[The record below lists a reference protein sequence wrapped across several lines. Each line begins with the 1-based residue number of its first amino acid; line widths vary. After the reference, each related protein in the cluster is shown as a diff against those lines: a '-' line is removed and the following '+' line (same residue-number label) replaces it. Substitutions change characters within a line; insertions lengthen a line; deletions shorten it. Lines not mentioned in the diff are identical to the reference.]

1 MNGIVREQ
9 IREFDIKNGGGI
21 ISDKIRIENID
32 NPVIIIGIG
41 GTGID
46 ALLRLKYQIN
56 RRFKLPE
63 DEITKT
69 KKEKP
74 DGIEFL
80 AFETNA
86 YEKNKSFRGI
96 KLDPQSELVL
106 LSNSQIGSILNN
118 REILDE
124 SIKKWLS
131 PELNIADGMQGANG
145 NRQAGRLLL
154 FTKINDVIES
164 IRKKIWKVM
173 LNTNEKLEVFI
184 LTGISG
190 GTGSGSFLDIAYI
203 VRGLIEEKFGDGGID
218 RVNIL
223 GYLFTPDVNL
233 SKNPEINARSYII
246 KNGYA
251 ALKEVD
257 YFMSIPERGDSFVQN
272 YNNFKVSSNLAPFDV
287 CHLVS
292 ATNKQGKILKN
303 GYEYCMNV
311 TAEII
316 TNFISNEQRASG
328 QEFAIQDW
336 LSNVPTLINQ
346 IPKPYRA
353 NYKYVIIGASAAV
366 LPIEEITT
374 LLAARLFEKM
384 KGIFEK
390 MPTEQEANQF
400 IKTVKLDIDA
410 VEARFEKGL
419 EGRKPLS
426 GFMNREKFSY
436 DNVIKKQI
444 VNIDEELSAYLR
456 EAVSEYSN
464 VKNQYPKE
472 AADTVKEQ
480 TERLFKDQNKG
491 PFYASRML
499 FSSTG
504 FNVIKTLETA
514 VETLEQRRSAF
525 SKRIKTL
532 KEDADEKLAEAR
544 KVLLTKE
551 AKKNIY
557 IKAKIEQY
565 RAGADAE
572 RNERMIQFYQDVINL
587 IAEQNNSIYKVYTE
601 ILNELGKIFEE
612 DADILVNTREDI
624 NKDGGKTYFWN
635 VVEVPE
641 ITGAVDEMVSKKD
654 SQQLIRNFA
663 SRLLDESEKWLNE
676 EEADVAGEVTKF
688 VSEQF
693 GDIITRSMEDFI
705 VMKYGG
711 DKGIEEYIRN
721 VVAPKLEEEAVPV
734 FQLNDAGRGFNF
746 PSWDMVSI
754 PLRTPRIKKGIEQYK
769 EASTHGNQVNIRQ
782 SIVTN
787 RIFWLNTEVGVPL
800 YSYAPIKQYE
810 EEYEKTVLKPEGI
823 GRHLVQNRDDNWAY
837 LPSPIPEKSWGSAY
851 NNTRVREYNKK
862 VKELFYTALKY
873 GVIVKTDSQ
882 LSSKYKCIITQSF
895 NPDNVIE
902 KYDLGISDGQ
912 KPNLKEISICI
923 DELRK
928 IIKQKTFEPVEFS
941 DSQKYYIF
949 DSRDEDSAV
958 EGFINSYRL
967 IKLVKEEV
975 KKYTRTEQLADKL
988 QRRADCINNNV
999 KLINTFIQ
1007 ALYTDTIRKK
1017 GMVYIYDKDDGE
1029 KKNIEP
1035 FLNIMKQNE
1044 YVEFYI
1050 FKKYAQ
1056 LETRKR
1062 AFIDI
1067 KADNRFNRL
1076 AIDEEGTQLIYKKL
1090 AKMSKEYNKNVK
1102 QLEYRKTELENGQEI
1117 YEFYEVLLE
1126 KAEELRN
1133 NLELKVN

>member
-9 IREFDIKNGGGI
+9 ISGFDIRNGGGI

-32 NPVIIIGIG
+32 NPVLIIGIG

-69 KKEKP
+69 KKETP
-74 DGIEFL
+74 EGIEFL
-80 AFETNA
+80 GFETNA

-118 REILDE
+118 REILDDC
-124 SIKKWLS
+124 IKEWLS

-154 FTKINDVIES
+154 FTKINDVVES

-190 GTGSGSFLDIAYI
+190 GTGSGAFLDIAYI

-223 GYLFTPDVNL
+223 AYLFTPDVNL

-246 KNGYA
+246 KNGYS

-257 YFMSIPERGDSFVQN
+257 YLMSIPERGDSFVQN
-272 YNNFKVSSNLAPFDV
+272 YKNFKVASKLAPFDV

-336 LSNVPTLINQ
+336 LSNVPMLTNQ
-346 IPKPYRA
+346 MPKPYRA

-366 LPIEEITT
+366 LPIEDITT
-374 LLAARLFEKM
+374 FIAAKLFEKM
-384 KGIFEK
+384 ESMFEK
-390 MPTEQEANQF
+390 APLEQEVNQF
-400 IKTVKLDIDA
+400 IKTLRLDIDA
-410 VEARFEKGL
+410 VEARFENGL
-419 EGRKPLS
+419 TGKQPLS

-436 DNVIKKQI
+436 DNVIKKQS
-444 VNIDEELSAYLR
+444 VNIDEELSGYLR
-456 EAVSEYSN
+456 EAAYEYTR
-464 VKNQYPKE
+464 VKKQYPKE
-472 AADTVKEQ
+472 VSALAKEQ
-480 TERLFKDQNKG
+480 IERLFKDQSKG

-499 FSSTG
+499 CSNTG
-504 FNVIKTLETA
+504 FDTIKTLEA
-514 VETLEQRRSAF
+514 IIEVLDRRRKNF
-525 SKRIKTL
+525 PERIKSF
-532 KEDADEKLAEAR
+532 KEDADEKLSEAR

-557 IKAKIEQY
+557 IKAKIDQY
-565 RAGADAE
+565 KVAADAE
-572 RNERMIQFYQDVINL
+572 KNERMIQFYHDVIGL
-587 IAEQNNSIYKVYTE
+587 IAEQNNEIYKVYTE
-601 ILNELGKIFEE
+601 ILNELNKIFIE
-612 DADILVNTREDI
+612 DADILVKTTEDS
-624 NKDGGKTYFWN
+624 NKDGSKTYYWN

-641 ITGAVDEMVSKKD
+641 IAHAIEEIIDKKNTD
-654 SQQLIRNFA
+654 DIIRSFT
-663 SRLLDESEKWLNE
+663 SRLLEQSKKWLKE
-676 EEADVAGEVTKF
+676 DETDVAGEITKF

-693 GDIITRSMEDFI
+693 DDIITNSMEDFI
-705 VMKYGG
+705 LMKYGG
-711 DKGIEEYIRN
+711 DKAIEDYIRN
-721 VVAPKLEEEAVPV
+721 VIAPKLEEEAVPV
-734 FQLNDAGRGFNF
+734 FQLNDAGRGFTF

-754 PLRTPRIKKGIEQYK
+754 PLKTPKIKKGIEQYK
-769 EASTHGNQVNIRQ
+769 EASTHGSQVNIRQ

-810 EEYEKTVLKPEGI
+810 EEYEKTILKSEGI
-823 GRHLVQNRDDNWAY
+823 GRHLVQNRDNNWTY
-837 LPSPIPEKSWGSAY
+837 LPSPIPEKSWGSVY
-851 NNTRVREYNKK
+851 SNSRVREYNKK
-862 VKELFYTALKY
+862 VKELFYTAVKY
-873 GVIVKTDSQ
+873 GIIVKTDSQ
-882 LSSKYKCIITQSF
+882 LSSKYKCIITKPVNIDKITGKYNLGLHTGQE
-895 NPDNVIE
+895 PDLREIKKCIE
-902 KYDLGISDGQ
+902 
-912 KPNLKEISICI
+912 
-923 DELRK
+923 ELRK
-928 IIKQKTFEPVEFS
+928 IIHEKTFEPVDFS

-949 DSRDEDSAV
+949 DSRDEENAV
-958 EGFINSYRL
+958 EGFINSFRL
-967 IKLVKEEV
+967 IKLVRQEV
-975 KKYTRTEQLADKL
+975 KKYSSVEQLISELHKHIESLENRKTEINAFL
-988 QRRADCINNNV
+988 QV
-999 KLINTFIQ
+999 
-1007 ALYTDTIRKK
+1007 LYTDTIRKI
-1017 GMVYIYDKDDGE
+1017 GMVYAYDNEEGE
-1029 KKNIEP
+1029 KRNIEP
-1035 FLNIMKQNE
+1035 FINIMKQNE
-1044 YVEFYI
+1044 YAEFYV
-1050 FKKYAQ
+1050 FKKYGQ
-1056 LETRKR
+1056 LEAKNK
-1062 AFIDI
+1062 AIINI
-1067 KADNRFNRL
+1067 KADNRFNKL
-1076 AIDEEGTQLIYKKL
+1076 AVDEIGTQLIYKKL
-1090 AKMSKEYNKNVK
+1090 VKMEKNFNKNIAR
-1102 QLEYRKTELENGQEI
+1102 LEYGRFELEAGEEIYKFYLTMLEKTE
-1117 YEFYEVLLE
+1117 
-1126 KAEELRN
+1126 ELKN
-1133 NLELKVN
+1133 NLELRVN